1 VSQRLCQRG
10 RDAQPPG
17 TLVGGRRLPGGGLF
31 AGVDAELGDDLGDV
45 VFGSGEGDV
54 EALGDA
60 FVREALAEE
69 VEDLPLAG

>member
-1 VSQRLCQRG
+1 
-10 RDAQPPG
+10 
-17 TLVGGRRLPGGGLF
+17 LF
-31 AGVDAELGDDLGDV
+31 AGLDAELGDDLGDV